1 MYAAKKA
8 EGAPTPVLKE
18 LAEIGKK
25 LRTALEL
32 SHLDPHTLGGKAAL
46 SHAEEAC
53 NRLTALI
60 AYNTPLAPTLEA
72 ATIRVRRMP
81 ELQSKSEARKTGGN
95 RH

>member
-8 EGAPTPVLKE
+8 EGAPVPVLKE
-18 LAEIGKK
+18 LAEIGRK
-25 LRTALEL
+25 LKTALEL
-32 SHLDPHTLGGKAAL
+32 GHLPPETLGGKASI
-46 SHAEEAC
+46 SHAEDAC

-72 ATIRVRRMP
+72 ACIRARKQP
-81 ELQSKSEARKTGGN
+81 LPPNKSEERKLGGG